1 MMQAEEYLEKIPMW
15 TREKHSLTDIRAFL
29 HEMGDPDRKL
39 SIIHVAGTNGKGS
52 VCAFLTSLYRNAGF
66 RTGTFISPHLVTV
79 RERFLLNNEMVS
91 PGKLQAAFET
101 VLETVNI
108 MKEKGYSHPSYFEFL
123 FYMAMALFADETPEL
138 VILETGLGGRLDATN
153 VVENPLACVITSI
166 SLDHIMYLGD
176 TIEAVAGEKAGIIKR
191 QVPVIY
197 DDTVP
202 EASEVI
208 HERAVQMASKA
219 YPVGKGDFSIL
230 ETKDQGLSIRAEG
243 EAAQAFAAA
252 GPLVLEIPFE
262 APYQAENAMLA
273 VKTAVVLG
281 QRERGFRLTEAQI
294 TEGIRTARWAGRME
308 RAGEN
313 LYLDGAHNPGGI
325 KAFIQAAASMAARQ
339 KKKAYLLFGAVSDKD
354 YRAMARLLCEGI
366 SWAGI
371 GVVHIDSS
379 RSMDT
384 EVLAEAFSQAY
395 KGPVRAFETAGEA
408 LREMKKQAGD
418 ELLFCAGSLYLIG
431 ELKVQ
436 LKGMERREDT

>member
-153 VVENPLACVITSI
+153 VVENPLACVITSL

-208 HERAVQMASKA
+208 RERAVQMASKA

>member
-91 PGKLQAAFET
+91 PRKLQAAFET

-208 HERAVQMASKA
+208 CERAVQMASKA

-243 EAAQAFAAA
+243 EAAQAFTAA

-273 VKTAVVLG
+273 VKTAAVLG

>member
-15 TREKHSLTDIRAFL
+15 IREKHSLTDIRAFL

-208 HERAVQMASKA
+208 RERAVQMASKA

>member
-208 HERAVQMASKA
+208 RERAVQMASKA

-243 EAAQAFAAA
+243 EAAQAFAA
-252 GPLVLEIPFE
+252 
-262 APYQAENAMLA
+262 
-273 VKTAVVLG
+273 
-281 QRERGFRLTEAQI
+281 
-294 TEGIRTARWAGRME
+294 
-308 RAGEN
+308 
-313 LYLDGAHNPGGI
+313 
-325 KAFIQAAASMAARQ
+325 AAASMAARQ

>member
-91 PGKLQAAFET
+91 PRKLQAAFET

-108 MKEKGYSHPSYFEFL
+108 MKGKGYSHPSYFEFL

-208 HERAVQMASKA
+208 CERAVQMASKE

-230 ETKDQGLSIRAEG
+230 ETKDQGLSIKAEG

-273 VKTAVVLG
+273 VKTAAVLG

-408 LREMKKQAGD
+408 LREMKKQVGD

>member
-208 HERAVQMASKA
+208 RERAVQMASKA

-281 QRERGFRLTEAQI
+281 QREMGFRLTEAQI

>member
-29 HEMGDPDRKL
+29 REMGDPDRKL

-208 HERAVQMASKA
+208 RERAVQMASKA